1 VRPTLTLLRRT
12 LTVVGFVCLGGWAT
26 VKGYAFVATIHNES
40 VLTRL
45 AKARREGLELPERF
59 APGRAPA
66 EAALLGRIDIP
77 RVGVSA
83 VILQGTSERC
93 LEQAAGHVA
102 STALPGGGGNVA
114 IAGHRDSVF
123 RHLEG
128 IRLGDAIRVSTPD
141 ATRLYRVD
149 AIRIVDP
156 SDTAVLAPAPTPRL
170 TLITCYPFYFIG
182 PAPHRFV
189 VQARAAGPAGAAAY
203 LAQAAAPPRWA
214 ERASRPATGRHAID
228 RRASLHHRE
237 PLRVERVGPP
247 PGPAPRH
254 KVSWLRRL
262 LHLGPKHAAR
272 R

>member
-1 VRPTLTLLRRT
+1 VRPALTVLRHA
-12 LTVVGFVCLGGWAT
+12 LTVVGVVCLGGWAT
-26 VKGYAFVATIHNES
+26 VKGYAFVATVRNES
-40 VLTRL
+40 ILERLTE
-45 AKARREGLELPERF
+45 ARREGREPPERL
-59 APGRAPA
+59 APGREPA
-66 EAALLGRIDIP
+66 DAALLGRIDIP

-83 VILQGTSERC
+83 VILQGTSERS

-102 STALPGGGGNVA
+102 STALPGGAGNVA

-123 RHLEG
+123 RHLER
-128 IRLGDAIRVSTPD
+128 IRLGDAIKVSTPE

-156 SDTAVLAPAPTPRL
+156 SDTAVLAPASTPRL
-170 TLITCYPFYFIG
+170 TLITCYPFYYIG

-214 ERASRPATGRHAID
+214 ERASRPATGRHEINRPA
-228 RRASLHHRE
+228 LLPHPE
-237 PLRVERVGPP
+237 PLRVEQSGPP
-247 PGPAPRH
+247 PAPRPR
-254 KVSWLRRL
+254 VSWLRRL
-262 LHLGPKHAAR
+262 FHLGPKHAAR